1 MIKVDIQTHDFD
13 ISTELAALRL
23 ATDNCGAMASFIG
36 LVRGKDEASHVDFIE
51 LEHYPVMAE
60 KSITQIAQLAMQRWS
75 VDAVRVIHRVGKLPV
90 GAQIVLVLTAAQHRK
105 AAFAACEFVMDYLKA
120 EAPFWKKEILPAGE
134 RWVEA
139 KVSDLQAQQ
148 AWLKK

>member
-1 MIKVDIQTHDFD
+1 MIKVDIQTQDFD
-13 ISTELAALRL
+13 ISTELAWMRQ
-23 ATDNCGAMASFIG
+23 ATDNCGAIASFVG
-36 LVRGKDEASHVDFIE
+36 LVRGKDASNMVDFIE

-60 KSITQIAQLAMQRWS
+60 KSIKHMAEMAMQRWPLT
-75 VDAVRVIHRVGKLPV
+75 AVRVIHRVGKLPA
-90 GAQIVLVLTAAQHRK
+90 GAQIVLVLTASEHRK

-139 KVSDLQAQQ
+139 KASDELAKQ
-148 AWLKK
+148 AWLIE